1 MTDIEVGKNPG
12 QTLTVSWGTPC
23 DYAREGRR

>member
-1 MTDIEVGKNPG
+1 MPDIEVGMNPG
-12 QTLTVSWGTPC
+12 QTMTVGRGTPC